1 MSDLENLMIN
11 LKVLGEV
18 RSGDKI
24 KTKGIYFEID
34 NDFPQCIMRHL
45 RNEGRVSTRS
55 NISALANGLL
65 RAKEYLLEGKDT
77 KQRIRLLED
86 IKKANIG
93 IENLIRDTYSSD
105 VVTQSHLRQSV
116 EKFEE
121 LIKFIGYT
129 EDEIDIDSKPLD
141 VYEMSEEL
149 NKPEIQCISRTIPNF
164 NQEYTL
170 TSNIGCDHN
179 QSPCYNCYNEMNIS
193 DLIP

>member
-1 MSDLENLMIN
+1 MSDLEILMIN

-24 KTKGIYFEID
+24 KTKGLYFEID

-65 RAKEYLLEGKDT
+65 RAKECLLEGKDT
-77 KQRIRLLED
+77 KQKIRLVDD

-93 IENLIRDTYSSD
+93 IENLIRDTYCSD

-121 LIKFIGYT
+121 LVKFIGYS
-129 EDEIDIDSKPLD
+129 EEESDIGSKPLNI
-141 VYEMSEEL
+141 YEMTEEY
-149 NKPEIQCISRTIPNF
+149 KPEIYIPRTITNF

-170 TSNIGCDHN
+170 TSNIGCSHN